1 MFECRA
7 HAADSETVSFY
18 RAVHVQHIHN
28 AIYAMARY
36 LPVTSQHSVK
46 TSEQIQVVV
55 GIEATFGLS
64 YGFLK
69 GILLSSDFELM
80 LRDVNVTRVVNLV

>member
-1 MFECRA
+1 M
-7 HAADSETVSFY
+7 
-18 RAVHVQHIHN
+18 
-28 AIYAMARY
+28 
-36 LPVTSQHSVK
+36 
-46 TSEQIQVVV
+46 VV

-69 GILLSSDFELM
+69 EILLSSDFELM

>member
-1 MFECRA
+1 MCECRA
-7 HAADSETVSFY
+7 HAANSETGSFY
-18 RAVHVQHIHN
+18 RAVHMQHMQYMLWPGIC
-28 AIYAMARY
+28 
-36 LPVTSQHSVK
+36 LSQASTVK
-46 TSEQIQVVV
+46 TSERIQVVV

-69 GILLSSDFELM
+69 EILLSSDFELM